1 MRPRRKRKQFYD
13 DAKTTKELVMLLAL
27 TGEKHYEPM
36 IGELEAGSIELR
48 EAKKKL
54 DKLTTDKKVTL

>member
-1 MRPRRKRKQFYD
+1 
-13 DAKTTKELVMLLAL
+13 MLLAL
-27 TGEKHYEPM
+27 TGERAYEPI